1 MSVSIGELSS
11 EFTVD
16 SRRGAGDGGGGGG
29 GGGVSPAP
37 AHEVKIE
44 ELRAIVRELLVEE
57 VERYLRL
64 AVER

>member
-1 MSVSIGELSS
+1 MSVTIGEVSS

-16 SRRGAGDGGGGGG
+16 SQRGAGGGGSA
-29 GGGVSPAP
+29 SPAP
-37 AHEVKIE
+37 APEVKVE

-57 VERYLRL
+57 LERYLRL

>member
-1 MSVSIGELSS
+1 MSVTIGEISS

-16 SRRGAGDGGGGGG
+16 PAHGASGGGT
-29 GGGVSPAP
+29 SSAAPAP
-37 AHEVKIE
+37 EVKIE

-57 VERYLRL
+57 LERYLRL

>member
-1 MSVSIGELSS
+1 MPVTIGEVSS

-16 SRRGAGDGGGGGG
+16 SGRGGGATAA
-29 GGGVSPAP
+29 PAP
-37 AHEVKIE
+37 APEVKIE

-57 VERYLRL
+57 LERYLRL